1 MLAEIGTDEIEG
13 NRIDARIDVS
23 QDEAENP
30 ECVPEMVV
38 VVLWICIKVEPQK
51 EDVHWQEAD
60 GKQDHKILQTF
71 IHPINYKMHWTSII
85 LALYTKYTCT
95 ILATLRR
102 DFRFLFGCGNWSNRI
117 GSFACVDV
125 RYADARGIEMRIQK
139 PERRSKY
146 LRKSNGIVENK

>member
-1 MLAEIGTDEIEG
+1 M
-13 NRIDARIDVS
+13 
-23 QDEAENP
+23 P
-30 ECVPEMVV
+30 
-38 VVLWICIKVEPQK
+38 
-51 EDVHWQEAD
+51 
-60 GKQDHKILQTF
+60 
-71 IHPINYKMHWTSII
+71 
-85 LALYTKYTCT
+85 LYTKYTCT

-102 DFRFLFGCGNWSNRI
+102 DFRFLFGWGNWSNRI